1 MDQTDLAFRAL
12 PAVVGLVLVAYAF
25 YRVRRMEISYFHAVT
40 NWFVA
45 LFILS
50 VLVLFVFE
58 ILDNSVNGRAS
69 VFRVQVDATF
79 AIFAMCLSTC
89 AVSLATIYKRHN
101 LADDFGAFLRTSP
114 LNVMTAWG
122 LVAFALIVVV
132 WISGMRFNSA
142 SLEAESGLLVA
153 ISAYL
158 AAAVAFDIA
167 LPMYARTKGEL
178 PHVAR
183 EAELDSYLLA
193 AAWIITP
200 FVTFGLDIILGGD
213 FGFQKL
219 NPYLWVIVVLLL
231 FMIRSISASR
241 FSAVRVDPEVEDFRR
256 GGFRGYDIPRGIYL
270 VYDEKANSALSLFSE
285 LVTLPLRPDAAI
297 PIEGDSAIETLEFL
311 IPRGLMVTRAFPD
324 EVRKQHG
331 LHATP
336 IVWLTESVGE
346 LRIAPTSLAVLTDA
360 LMRFME
366 NNHNSIVL
374 VEGLEYAVTFNDF
387 RKVLRSLDLLNETA
401 WITKARLII
410 AVNPDAFDEKERA
423 LLERD
428 RTVLRG
434 ATGIEELKRESKVP
448 GTAGQARE

>member
-1 MDQTDLAFRAL
+1 MNQTDLAFRIL
-12 PAVVGLVLVAYAF
+12 PAAVGLVLAAYAA
-25 YRVRRMEISYFHAVT
+25 YQIRKMGRSYFHVAT
-40 NWFVA
+40 SWFVA
-45 LFILS
+45 LFTLSILA
-50 VLVLFVFE
+50 LCVFE
-58 ILDNSVNGRAS
+58 IIWNSVGVRPS

-79 AIFAMCLSTC
+79 AIFTMWLSTC
-89 AVSLATIYKRHN
+89 AVSLATIYRRHN
-101 LADDFGAFLRTSP
+101 LADDFRAFLRTSP

-132 WISGMRFNSA
+132 WVSGLRFLSS
-142 SLEAESGLLVA
+142 SLEANSGLLIA

-167 LPMYARTKGEL
+167 LPLHARTKGEI
-178 PHVAR
+178 PHPSR
-183 EAELDSYLLA
+183 NAELDSLLLA
-193 AAWIITP
+193 AAWIVTP
-200 FVTFGLDIILGGD
+200 FATFGLDVGVGAGLRVQD
-213 FGFQKL
+213 L

-241 FSAVRVDPEVEDFRR
+241 FSAVIVDSEVETVRR
-256 GGFRGYDIPRGIYL
+256 EGFRAYDIPRGIYL
-270 VYDEKANSALSLFSE
+270 VYDEKGDSAMSLFSE

-297 PIEGDSAIETLEFL
+297 PVEGDSAIETLEFL

-324 EVRKQHG
+324 EVREKYE

-374 VEGLEYAVTFNDF
+374 MEGIEYTVTFNDF

-401 WITKARLII
+401 WITKARLIV
-410 AVNPDAFDEKERA
+410 AVDPNAFDEKERA

-428 RTVLRG
+428 RMVLRG
-434 ATGIEELKRESKVP
+434 SPGIEELKRESMV
-448 GTAGQARE
+448 AAAAA